1 MSAVNVSAAKHSPT
15 GHLDDASGTVASTK
29 LGTHCELL
37 GTSLEGHGAS
47 LWTSKA
53 RFYGDGDGVGRVPFR
68 RLSALSSVCGQC
80 SKVLRRARSLPLT
93 VSALC
98 TTSTVS
104 GGTRCLTLDLESP
117 VLWRR

>member
-47 LWTSKA
+47 LWTSKV

-68 RLSALSSVCGQC
+68 RLSALWSMFKGIEAC
-80 SKVLRRARSLPLT
+80 SKLATHCERT
-93 VSALC
+93 VYY
-98 TTSTVS
+98 
-104 GGTRCLTLDLESP
+104 
-117 VLWRR
+117 

>member
-37 GTSLEGHGAS
+37 DTSLEGHGAS

-53 RFYGDGDGVGRVPFR
+53 RFYGDGDGVGRVLFR
-68 RLSALSSVCGQC
+68 QLSALSWVCGQC
-80 SKVLRRARSLPLT
+80 S
-93 VSALC
+93 
-98 TTSTVS
+98 
-104 GGTRCLTLDLESP
+104 
-117 VLWRR
+117 